1 MWKQDADRATFMC
14 KGPVGRRGE
23 LTLRHGSVF
32 ARQIVGGHC
41 VEGRQPRVNSGGLW
55 ILHMCFEFIL
65 HIVKKH
71 GREADHCSTNGCA
84 PVLVP
89 V

>member
-1 MWKQDADRATFMC
+1 MC

-41 VEGRQPRVNSGGLW
+41 VEGRQLRVKSGGLW
-55 ILHMCFEFIL
+55 ILHMCCEFIL

-71 GREADHCSTNGCA
+71 GRTVSNREADHRSTNGCD
-84 PVLVP
+84 PVLVLI
-89 V
+89 